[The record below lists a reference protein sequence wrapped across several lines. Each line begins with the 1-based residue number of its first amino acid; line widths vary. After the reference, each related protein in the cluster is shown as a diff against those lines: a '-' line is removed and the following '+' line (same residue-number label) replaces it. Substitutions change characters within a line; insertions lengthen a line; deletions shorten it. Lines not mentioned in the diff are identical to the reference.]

1 MLTRRRGGRDVD
13 GRGRGFAGVGVDA
26 WDALADESVGVMT
39 PDVVNASSSGVSSS
53 SVVKSDP
60 LGWLVGLVSGA
71 LSSPSTSP
79 VGTSSTELL
88 MRCAEETRTAIRPA
102 GERSFACRRA
112 GATTRRGCR
121 VTTKPLAGR
130 SSVRWGLCTP
140 VVMGTAR

>member
-71 LSSPSTSP
+71 LS
-79 VGTSSTELL
+79 
-88 MRCAEETRTAIRPA
+88 
-102 GERSFACRRA
+102 
-112 GATTRRGCR
+112 
-121 VTTKPLAGR
+121 
-130 SSVRWGLCTP
+130 
-140 VVMGTAR
+140 